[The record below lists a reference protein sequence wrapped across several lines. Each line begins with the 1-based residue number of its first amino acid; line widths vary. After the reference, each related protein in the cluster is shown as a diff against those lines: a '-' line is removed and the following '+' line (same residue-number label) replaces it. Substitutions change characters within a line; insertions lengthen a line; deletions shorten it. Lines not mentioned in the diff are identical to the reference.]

1 MVLAKSWNMIGVPN
15 LITNT
20 NGSYACID
28 QTNNKHLVHDNDIPL
43 GIFLKMSINHRRLL
57 CIDLLIF

>member
-28 QTNNKHLVHDNDIPL
+28 QTNNEHLVQDKGF
-43 GIFLKMSINHRRLL
+43 GITSHLVFSLK
-57 CIDLLIF
+57 